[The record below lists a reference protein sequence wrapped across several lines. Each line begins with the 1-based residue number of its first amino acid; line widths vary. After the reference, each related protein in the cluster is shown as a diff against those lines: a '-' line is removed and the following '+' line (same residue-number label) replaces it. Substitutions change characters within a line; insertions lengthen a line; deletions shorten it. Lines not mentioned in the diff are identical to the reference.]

1 MNIGM
6 GKKIDQRMRGT
17 GGLDWKIKER
27 KKGERKMREEEK
39 RKRNVGR
46 GEWEKIVDE

>member
-1 MNIGM
+1 LGDWD
-6 GKKIDQRMRGT
+6 GKKRRRGV

-27 KKGERKMREEEK
+27 KRKNRIGEEE

-46 GEWEKIVDE
+46 GEWERIVDE